1 MDYQKFSEISPCDYA
16 GTLKRESFMDAGMR
30 ELWSNIPRISGPA
43 FTVNMV
49 AGENLALHRAIYEAP
64 VGSIIVAQSNTMDY
78 AVIGGNVA
86 MIAYKRGIVGFVID
100 GVVRDIAEIRENRIP
115 MFGRGV
121 LAMPG
126 SKKQAV
132 AVNTP
137 ITAGGISVNP
147 GDIIVADEE
156 GIAVIPKDRAEEI
169 YQECKEKDPQKY
181 IPDLIVIELIKYYKE
196 SYYASAFKRFSY
208 IDNLD
213 LKPISLS

>member
-16 GTLKRESFMDAGMR
+16 GTLKRESFMDAGMK
-30 ELWSNIPRISGPA
+30 ELWPNIPRISGPA
-43 FTVNMV
+43 FTVNMI

-64 VGSIIVAQSNTMDY
+64 AGSIIVAQSNTMDY

-100 GVVRDIAEIRENRIP
+100 GVVRDIAEIREGKIP
-115 MFGRGV
+115 VFGRGV

-126 SKKQAV
+126 SKKEAV

-137 ITAGGISVNP
+137 ITAGGIKVNP

-156 GIAVIPKDRAEEI
+156 GIAVIPKDKAEEI
-169 YQECKEKDPQKY
+169 YKECKEKVQK
-181 IPDLIVIELIKYYKE
+181 EAAMSFEEWAERHKKN
-196 SYYASAFKRFSY
+196 
-208 IDNLD
+208 ID
-213 LKPISLS
+213 SFYE

>member
-30 ELWSNIPRISGPA
+30 ELWANIPRISGPA

-100 GVVRDIAEIRENRIP
+100 GVVRDIAEIRENKIP
-115 MFGRGV
+115 IFGRGV

-169 YQECKEKDPQKY
+169 YQECKEKVK
-181 IPDLIVIELIKYYKE
+181 KE
-196 SYYASAFKRFSY
+196 AALSFEEWADRHKKN
-208 IDNLD
+208 ID
-213 LKPISLS
+213 SFYE